1 MTAKKA
7 EYRRSELAVHIPD
20 TRGVHVSPWGR
31 GNLKLGQG
39 KGLYTY
45 SKLPGL
51 PSPHGGSCPGATDT
65 CLRVCYAFRV
75 RETPLVWQMWEE
87 NTKRANLPELPEDA
101 KRVRIHVSGDFV
113 DDIEILKWIS
123 LAIHHPHVHFW
134 AYTRSWRV
142 PELLPR
148 LEELR
153 ALPNVQLFASVDQSN
168 IEAYNWPP
176 LGWRWAWLHRD
187 GPVGP
192 WWYERKQAYPCPEET
207 GRKKSCEECNYCIL
221 GRHGDVVFSVH

>member
-1 MTAKKA
+1 MTTKKVD
-7 EYRRSELAVHIPD
+7 YRRSELAVHIPD

-39 KGLYTY
+39 EGFYTY

-87 NTKRANLPELPEDA
+87 NTKQGCLLPRLPRDA
-101 KRVRIHVSGDFV
+101 EIVRLHVAGDFDTKLYV
-113 DDIEILKWIS
+113 TAWY
-123 LAIHHPHVHFW
+123 LAAEVHPDVHFFG
-134 AYTRSWRV
+134 YTRSWRV
-142 PELLPR
+142 PELLPE
-148 LEELR
+148 LEKLR
-153 ALPNVQLFASVDQSN
+153 ALPNVQLFASVDASDSK
-168 IEAYNWPP
+168 YDWPSRD
-176 LGWRWAWLHRD
+176 WRWAWLGAPD
-187 GPVGP
+187 APP
-192 WWYERKQAYPCPEET
+192 WWYADKPYRCPEED

-221 GRHGDVVFSVH
+221 GRRGDVVFQIH